1 MATFS
6 SPEAFYREVQALER
20 DLENR
25 RRDMGRAVAEAV
37 RPEGYRAAA
46 AKLGGDP
53 KFSGWRPWLELRVKT
68 NPRGA
73 TLHPTRQSAGPWTVA
88 EIGRNQNAGPSP
100 RESTISIKT
109 GRRKRAGRRFRR
121 WNGQTSGFGVAS
133 DAKNRFERAADD
145 PANDEVRKVVRRHFS
160 VT

>member
-1 MATFS
+1 MATFP
-6 SPEAFYREVQALER
+6 SPEAFLREVQALER

-53 KFSGWRPWLELRVKT
+53 KFSGWRPWLELKVRT
-68 NPRGA
+68 NSSGA

-88 EIGRNQNAGPSP
+88 DIGRNRNAGPSL
-100 RESTISIKT
+100 RESNISIKT
-109 GRRKRAGRRFRR
+109 GRRKRAGRRFKR
-121 WNGQTSGFGVAS
+121 WNGQTEGFGVAS
-133 DAKNRFERAADD
+133 DAKRRFERAAED
-145 PANDEVRKVVRRHFS
+145 PANDEIRKIVGRHFS

>member
-1 MATFS
+1 MATFNN
-6 SPEAFYREVQALER
+6 PEAFFREVQALER

-46 AKLGGDP
+46 RKLGGDP
-53 KFSGWRPWLELRVKT
+53 KFSGWKPWLELRVRT
-68 NPRGA
+68 NPSGA
-73 TLHPTRQSAGPWTVA
+73 TLQPTRRSAGPWTVA
-88 EIGRNQNAGPSP
+88 EVGRNQMAGPSP
-100 RESTISIKT
+100 RESSISIKT

-121 WNGQTSGFGVAS
+121 WNGQTAGFGVAS
-133 DAKNRFERAADD
+133 DAKDRFVRAATD
-145 PANDEVRKVVRRHFS
+145 PANDEVRKVIGRHFS